1 MDKLVNLVLNENMKI
16 YRRVRTWIL
25 VGLMVAFV
33 LFVNFIEWHTDGKKA
48 QDEGWRAKLQQDNQ
62 QYSQLL
68 KQPELGK
75 DDRRF
80 FKQQIALNE
89 YHLEKNIRTE
99 VGTMWDGVNGSASM
113 IIVITVFTIIIAGDS
128 LAGEFSSGTIKLLL
142 IRPASRYKIL
152 VSKYISFLL
161 FSMLLLLILFVISI
175 AVNGILYGFGYMD
188 LPLISMNAEGQ
199 IIERNMV
206 LNLWKTYML
215 GGVSTVMYVTM
226 AFMISSAFRSSA
238 MAIGF
243 SIGALFAG
251 NIVMEALQRFDW
263 SKYLLFANTDLTQH
277 LTGRPFQEGM
287 TLSFSIGVLA
297 VYFLVFNLI
306 SWLLFTRRDVAA

>member
-1 MDKLVNLVLNENMKI
+1 MVNLVLNENMKI

-25 VGLMVAFV
+25 VGLMAAFV
-33 LFVNFIEWHTDGKKA
+33 LFVNFIEWHSDGKKA
-48 QDEGWRAKLQQDNQ
+48 EGEGWRSALQQENQ
-62 QYSQLL
+62 QYSEIL
-68 KQPELGK
+68 KQPKLGE
-75 DDRRF
+75 DDRTFYQER
-80 FKQQIALNE
+80 IAIND
-89 YHLEKNIRTE
+89 YHLEQNIRSTD
-99 VGTMWDGVNGSASM
+99 GTMWDGVNGSAGM
-113 IIVITVFTIIIAGDS
+113 MIVITIFTIIIAGDS

-142 IRPASRYKIL
+142 IRPASRVKIL

-161 FSMLLLLILFVISI
+161 FSMLLLLTLFVISV
-175 AVNGILYGFGYMD
+175 AVNGILYGFGNMD
-188 LPLISMNAEGQ
+188 LPLISMTAEGQ
-199 IIERNMV
+199 IVERNMV

-251 NIVMEALQRFDW
+251 NIVLEALQRFDW
-263 SKYLLFANTDLTQH
+263 SKYLLFANTDLTQYLNGH
-277 LTGRPFQEGM
+277 PFQEGM
-287 TLSFSIGVLA
+287 TLSFSIVVLV

>member
-1 MDKLVNLVLNENMKI
+1 LVNLVLNENMKI

-25 VGLMVAFV
+25 VGLMAAFV
-33 LFVNFIEWHTDGKKA
+33 LFVNIIEWHSDGKKA
-48 QDEGWRAKLQQDNQ
+48 KGEGWRAELLQENKQW
-62 QYSQLL
+62 SEIL
-68 KQPELGK
+68 KQPKLNEE
-75 DDRRF
+75 DRTF
-80 FKQQIALNE
+80 YKQQIAVND
-89 YHLEKNIRTE
+89 YHLEKNIRSTD
-99 VGTMWDGVNGSASM
+99 GTMWDGVNGSANLM
-113 IIVITVFTIIIAGDS
+113 IMITIFTIIIVGDS
-128 LAGEFSSGTIKLLL
+128 VAGEFSSGTIKLLL
-142 IRPASRYKIL
+142 IRPASRVKIL

-161 FSMLLLLILFVISI
+161 FGMLLLLTLFVISV

-188 LPLISMNAEGQ
+188 LPLISMNAEGH
-199 IIERNMV
+199 IVERSMV

-215 GGVSTVMYVTM
+215 GGVSTVMYVTL

-251 NIVMEALQRFDW
+251 NIVLEALQRFDW
-263 SKYLLFANTDLTQH
+263 SKYLLFANTDLTQY

-287 TLSFSIGVLA
+287 TLSFSIGVLV

>member
-1 MDKLVNLVLNENMKI
+1 MKI

-25 VGLMVAFV
+25 VGLMAAFV
-33 LFVNFIEWHTDGKKA
+33 LFVNFIEWHSDGKKA
-48 QDEGWRAKLQQDNQ
+48 QGEGWRAALQQENQ
-62 QYSQLL
+62 QYSEIL
-68 KQPELGK
+68 KQPDLGE
-75 DDRRF
+75 DDRTFYQER
-80 FKQQIALNE
+80 IAIND
-89 YHLEKNIRTE
+89 YHLEQNIRSTD
-99 VGTMWDGVNGSASM
+99 GTMWDGVNGSAGM
-113 IIVITVFTIIIAGDS
+113 MIVITIFTIIIAGDS

-142 IRPASRYKIL
+142 IRPASRVKIL

-161 FSMLLLLILFVISI
+161 FGMLLLLTLFVIS
-175 AVNGILYGFGYMD
+175 VVMNGILYGFGYMD
-188 LPLISMNAEGQ
+188 LPLISMTAEGE
-199 IIERNMV
+199 IVERNMV

-215 GGVSTVMYVTM
+215 NGVSTVMYVTM
-226 AFMISSAFRSSA
+226 AFTISSAFRSSA

-251 NIVMEALQRFDW
+251 NIVLEALQRFDW
-263 SKYLLFANTDLTQH
+263 SKYLLFANTDLTQYLNGH
-277 LTGRPFQEGM
+277 PFQEGM

>member
-1 MDKLVNLVLNENMKI
+1 MVNLVLNENMKI

-25 VGLMVAFV
+25 VGLMAAFV
-33 LFVNFIEWHTDGKKA
+33 LFVNIIEWHSDGKKA
-48 QDEGWRAKLQQDNQ
+48 QGEGWRAELLQEKQ
-62 QYSQLL
+62 QWSEIL
-68 KQPELGK
+68 KQPKLDEE
-75 DDRRF
+75 DQMF
-80 FKQQIALNE
+80 YQQQIAVND
-89 YHLEKNIRTE
+89 YHLEQNIRSTD
-99 VGTMWDGVNGSASM
+99 GTMWDGVNSSANLM
-113 IIVITVFTIIIAGDS
+113 IVITIFTIIIAGDG

-142 IRPASRYKIL
+142 IRPANRVKIL

-161 FSMLLLLILFVISI
+161 FSMLLLLTLFVISV

-188 LPLISMNAEGQ
+188 LPLISMTAEGQ
-199 IIERNMV
+199 IVERNMV

-251 NIVMEALQRFDW
+251 NIILGALQRFDW
-263 SKYLLFANTDLTQH
+263 SKYLLFANTDLTQY
-277 LTGRPFQEGM
+277 LTGHPFQEGM

>member
-1 MDKLVNLVLNENMKI
+1 MVNLVLNENMKI

-25 VGLMVAFV
+25 VGLMAAFV
-33 LFVNFIEWHTDGKKA
+33 LFVNIIEWHSDGKKA
-48 QDEGWRAKLQQDNQ
+48 QGEGWRAELLQEKQ
-62 QYSQLL
+62 QWSEIL
-68 KQPELGK
+68 KQPKLDEE
-75 DDRRF
+75 DRMF
-80 FKQQIALNE
+80 YLEQIAVND
-89 YHLEKNIRTE
+89 YHLEQNIRST
-99 VGTMWDGVNGSASM
+99 VGTMWDGVNFSANLM
-113 IIVITVFTIIIAGDS
+113 IVITIFTIIIAGDS

-142 IRPASRYKIL
+142 IRPANRVKIL
-152 VSKYISFLL
+152 VSKYLSFLL
-161 FSMLLLLILFVISI
+161 FSMLLLLTLFVLSV

-199 IIERNMV
+199 IVERNMV

-215 GGVSTVMYVTM
+215 NGVSTVMYVTM

-251 NIVMEALQRFDW
+251 NIVLEALQRFDW
-263 SKYLLFANTDLTQH
+263 SKYLLFANTDLTQY

>member
-1 MDKLVNLVLNENMKI
+1 MVNLVLNENMKI
-16 YRRVRTWIL
+16 YRRLRTWIL
-25 VGLMVAFV
+25 VGLMAAFV
-33 LFVNFIEWHTDGKKA
+33 LFVNIIEWHSDGKKA
-48 QDEGWRAKLQQDNQ
+48 QGEGWRAELLQEKQ
-62 QYSQLL
+62 QWSEIL
-68 KQPELGK
+68 KQPKLDEE
-75 DDRRF
+75 DRLF
-80 FKQQIALNE
+80 YLQQIAVND
-89 YHLEKNIRTE
+89 YHLEQNIRSTD
-99 VGTMWDGVNGSASM
+99 GTMWDGVNGSANLM
-113 IIVITVFTIIIAGDS
+113 IVITIFTIIIVGDS
-128 LAGEFSSGTIKLLL
+128 VAGEFSSGTIKLLL
-142 IRPASRYKIL
+142 IRPASRVKIL

-161 FSMLLLLILFVISI
+161 FGMLLLLTLFVVSV

-188 LPLISMNAEGQ
+188 LPLISMTAAGQ
-199 IIERNMV
+199 IVERNLV

-251 NIVMEALQRFDW
+251 NIVLEALQRFDW
-263 SKYLLFANTDLTQH
+263 SKYLLFANTDLTQY

>member
-1 MDKLVNLVLNENMKI
+1 LVNLVLNENMKI
-16 YRRVRTWIL
+16 YRRLRTWIL

-33 LFVNFIEWHTDGKKA
+33 LFVNFIEWHSDGKKA

-80 FKQQIALNE
+80 YKQRIALNE

-99 VGTMWDGVNGSASM
+99 AGTMWDGVNGSASM

-142 IRPASRYKIL
+142 IRPASRFKIL

-175 AVNGILYGFGYMD
+175 VVNGILYGFGYMD
-188 LPLISMNAEGQ
+188 LTLISMTSEGQ
-199 IIERNMV
+199 IMERNMV

-287 TLSFSIGVLA
+287 TLSFSIGVLT